1 MKLFD
6 STTIPLLSK
15 ALNAYTLRQKTIAAN
30 IANIDTVG
38 YRTQAVT
45 FQEEL
50 QSAGQTPVV
59 SLSATDKNH
68 MTVSNTA
75 AQGVSVVDAASAG
88 VSTDDPYASGVNNVD
103 IDHEM
108 SEMAETQY
116 RFKYASRMMAET
128 FRSIQKS
135 IRGQAT

>member
-6 STTIPLLSK
+6 STKIPLLSK
-15 ALNAYTLRQKTIAAN
+15 ALSAYTLRQKTTSAN

-38 YRTQAVT
+38 YRTQAVK

-50 QSAGQTPVV
+50 QSASQMPVV
-59 SLSATDKNH
+59 SLSTTDKNH
-68 MTVSNTA
+68 ITPSDTTE
-75 AQGVSVVDAASAG
+75 QGIAVVDAASAG
-88 VSTDDPYASGVNNVD
+88 LSTDDPYASGVNNVD

-128 FRSIQKS
+128 FRSIEKS
-135 IRGQAT
+135 IKGQST

>member
-15 ALNAYTLRQKTIAAN
+15 ALNAYTLRQKTTAAN

-38 YRTQAVT
+38 YRTQAVK

-50 QSAGQTPVV
+50 QSASQSPVV
-59 SLSATDKNH
+59 SLSTTDKNH
-68 MTVSNTA
+68 ITPSDTT
-75 AQGVSVVDAASAG
+75 AQGMTVVDAASAG
-88 VSTDDPYASGVNNVD
+88 LSPDDPYASGVNNVD

-116 RFKYASRMMAET
+116 RFKYAARMMTET
-128 FRSIQKS
+128 FRSIEKS
-135 IRGQAT
+135 IKGQIT

>member
-15 ALNAYTLRQKTIAAN
+15 ALNAYTLRQKTTAAN

-38 YRTQAVT
+38 YRAQAVT

-50 QSAGQTPVV
+50 QSASQSPAVQ
-59 SLSATDKNH
+59 LSTTDKNH
-68 MTVSNTA
+68 IVPSESTA
-75 AQGVSVVDAASAG
+75 NGVSVVDAASTGA
-88 VSTDDPYASGVNNVD
+88 STDDPYASGVNDVD

-108 SEMAETQY
+108 SDMAETQY

-128 FRSIQKS
+128 FRAIEKS
-135 IRGQAT
+135 IKGQST